1 MALAGCAGN
10 SKPELEP
17 LPAAAEVVV
26 KYAPIDGG
34 LLTCLPAPAAAEAL
48 GLVEAVKAS
57 DAPTQKKA
65 ALVVGILNVMLFRY
79 DLSLADCQAKLA
91 KIAAAQGKVAPGQ

>member
-1 MALAGCAGN
+1 MASCADRN
-10 SKPELEP
+10 KPALEP

-34 LLTCLPAPAAAEAL
+34 LLTCLPAPAAAEAY
-48 GLVEAVKAS
+48 GRVEAVKAS
-57 DAPTQKKA
+57 DAPAQKKA

-79 DLSLADCQAKLA
+79 DLSHADCQAKLA
-91 KIAAAQGKVAPGQ
+91 KIAAVQGKEAPGP

>member
-1 MALAGCAGN
+1 MAACAGSN
-10 SKPELEP
+10 KPELEP
-17 LPAAAEVVV
+17 LPAATEIVV

-57 DAPTQKKA
+57 DAPAQKKA
-65 ALVVGILNVMLFRY
+65 ALVIGILNVMLLRY
-79 DLSLADCQAKLA
+79 DLAQADCEAKLA
-91 KIAAAQGKVAPGQ
+91 KIAAAQGKEAPGL

>member
-1 MALAGCAGN
+1 LAACAGSN
-10 SKPELEP
+10 KPELEP
-17 LPAAAEVVV
+17 LPAAAEIVV

-57 DAPTQKKA
+57 DATAREKA
-65 ALVVGILNVMLFRY
+65 ARVVGILNVMLIRY
-79 DLSLADCQAKLA
+79 DLSHADCEAKLA
-91 KIAAAQGKVAPGQ
+91 KIAAAQGKGAPGQ